1 MRARAA
7 ASRPRG
13 RDSLLR
19 SSRDHAA
26 IRDREP
32 GQRVGSV
39 ASDDASDRFGSSA
52 PLRRPAVVATIDL
65 TDPSEHARDLVELW
79 RNGAEVHASCA
90 GASDVERFGVRGL
103 ELIADQTPVTNQLRL
118 TGADPRLAA
127 EIALAS
133 GFRSLHGSG
142 VAGAV
147 ALERRSGSGAA
158 VQHWH
163 YVDQLIGWYEASGVP
178 LQRSYAAPLQ
188 GMICPPAVMCASL
201 VLDALVGAE
210 AGVRH
215 LLLEAH
221 ENVHLQQDVATL
233 RLLPRLAR
241 TYLKRLGHED
251 VSVTAALRIWSGEW
265 PELEPDAF
273 GLLGFA
279 VLTASLGGTSS
290 VVIHPGAPAD
300 IGDAAKRVRFARSA
314 LVVTGSQRYPD
325 SDSITDLEAS
335 IEREAQEMIDATLGI
350 ETGEVHTAVALAFE
364 RGIVE
369 VPLSAA
375 SHLPL
380 RVREAFDPK
389 WAKTA

>member
-1 MRARAA
+1 VRAQAA

-32 GQRVGSV
+32 GQRVGPE
-39 ASDDASDRFGSSA
+39 ATDDGFDPFGSPT

-65 TDPSEHARDLVELW
+65 TDPSEHARDLVALW
-79 RNGAEVHASCA
+79 RNGAELHASSA
-90 GASDVERFGVRGL
+90 PASGVEQFGVRGL
-103 ELIADQTPVTNQLRL
+103 EQIADQTPVTNQLRL

-133 GFRSLHGSG
+133 GFRSLHGPG

-147 ALERRSGSGAA
+147 ALQRRSGSGAA
-158 VQHWH
+158 VHSWH
-163 YVDQLIGWYEASGVP
+163 YVDQLMGWYEGSGIA

-215 LLLEAH
+215 LVLEAH
-221 ENVHLQQDVATL
+221 ENVQLQQDVATL

-241 TYLKRLGHED
+241 TYLRRLGHEN
-251 VSVTAALRIWSGEW
+251 VSVAAALKIWSGDW

-279 VLTASLGGTSS
+279 VLTASLGGATA
-290 VVIHPGAPAD
+290 VVIHPGTPPD
-300 IGDAAKRVRFARSA
+300 IGDLAKRARFARAA

-325 SDSITDLEAS
+325 SASIAALEAS
-335 IEREAQEMIDATLGI
+335 IEREAQEMIDATLAI
-350 ETGEVHTAVALAFE
+350 ETGDVHAAVALAFE

-369 VPLSAA
+369 VPLSAP
-375 SHLPL
+375 SLLPL
-380 RVREAFDPK
+380 RVRQAFDAE
-389 WAKTA
+389 WAKTG